1 MKILRCILIVVSC
14 VLLGELKAQEYQIRQ
29 YRVEHGL
36 PSDVIKAVAQD
47 TLGFIWIATDDGLVK
62 YDGIQFT
69 TYKSAQHSQYTKG
82 FVKTKGGKFFAIGD
96 LDLIEIINKIDTVIF
111 RSVLQGARTPA
122 DTTIWYPKA
131 IYEDQNGSL
140 WLAEPQSVV
149 RFNGKSMKRF
159 DFGSSNRS
167 IVFIRSFSFAEA
179 GESVYAISYGGNVF
193 RINKSSE
200 KVDQLPITFPDRVS
214 HAVTHGD
221 KILVCT
227 GNGVYESSVQDGTLS
242 TPKILYPIINPS
254 HLLIASDSSVWVGTF
269 GDILYHIENGVEPKT
284 IPHDFKG
291 INSLYQSEEGD
302 FWVSTDKGLVLM
314 QPNQFNIPD
323 KNSLAHFIEGMA
335 YDESRK
341 TFYYCTKE
349 TLLAVNRNETNNSY
363 QSRLLYFNSQSY
375 FQSLRMG
382 KEGLW
387 AGVDFRLMLF
397 QNDKIKNTW
406 DFSSEGNFIHDVFV
420 DSQQNVWLSQ
430 ADNSNIIVIT
440 PTMGIKRFPLKISK
454 QSEINLAREGK
465 RGIYVAASGTT
476 AYLFLKPHDSSA
488 FKNIS
493 ASVKF
498 PLQSDLNIIDLAVG
512 EDDVLWMASTEGLLR
527 FKSTDIERVNL
538 GETFTTLSVS
548 SVEFLDSENILFS
561 NSFGLFRY
569 NIKTNDY
576 WLYDEHAGLPSNTV
590 TDQGILVDA
599 ESRLWIGTSYGVALA
614 ESSIITNRKTPTPF
628 CVEARVNGVPKRYAQ
643 GLSAQYGAFI
653 NLKFSSITFPE
664 NKIFMQWR
672 LASGDTTWRT
682 LANRELSL
690 SDLPSQEH
698 LIEVRTKKNT
708 GLDWS
713 EPLLLSIT
721 VEKPYWQQPNF
732 IMLILLAV
740 LLIMWFSY
748 MISARLTKSR
758 REILQN
764 LVNQRTHDLQ
774 KTNDELQQRNA
785 ELDRFVYS
793 TSHDLSA
800 PLKSLLGLISVA
812 RMDDTPEGK
821 TQYLGMMERSVRKLE
836 DFIHEVVSYSRNTR
850 SPITWE
856 PCNFVKFVE
865 NILAD
870 HQYSP
875 DYNKIQFHIEDQLN
889 VVMITDKTR
898 LKIILNNLISNAIKF
913 QYSKDPARKPFVN
926 ISLRA
931 TTSHY
936 TLKVEDNGKGIE
948 PQHLEHIFDMFYR
961 ANEYAQGSGLGLYI
975 LKESVLK
982 LGGTVEATSK
992 LGEGTTFTV
1001 MLPIPVNEIQK

>member
-1 MKILRCILIVVSC
+1 MILRCILIGMSC
-14 VLLGELKAQEYQIRQ
+14 VLVGELKAQEYQIRQ

-47 TLGFIWIATDDGLVK
+47 SLGFIWIASDDGLVK

-82 FVKTKGGKFFAIGD
+82 LVRTKTGRFFAIGD
-96 LDLIEIINKIDTVIF
+96 LDLIEIINKVDTVIF
-111 RSVLQGARTPA
+111 RSVLQGARTPS

-131 IYEDQNGSL
+131 VYEDNQGSL
-140 WLAEPQSVV
+140 WMAEPQSVV
-149 RFNGKSMKRF
+149 RFNGKEMKRF

-167 IVFIRSFSFAEA
+167 IVFIRSFSFIEDN
-179 GESVYAISYGGNVF
+179 EHLYAFSYGGNVF
-193 RINKSSE
+193 RINKSTDTI
-200 KVDQLPITFPDRVS
+200 DQLPITFPDRVS
-214 HAVTHGD
+214 HTLLVGN
-221 KILVCT
+221 KVLVCT
-227 GNGVYESSVQDGTLS
+227 GGGIYESVLKDGLLS

-254 HLLIASDSSVWVGTF
+254 HLLFTADSTLWVGTF
-269 GDILYHIENGVEPKT
+269 GDILYQIKAGSQPKA

-291 INSLYQSEEGD
+291 INSLYQSDEGD

-314 QPNQFNIPD
+314 QPNQFSIPD

-335 YDESRK
+335 YDEARE

-349 TLLAVNRNETNNSY
+349 TLNAVRWDKSKRSF
-363 QSRLLYFNSQSY
+363 QSEILYFNSQSY
-375 FQSLRMG
+375 FQSLRIG

-387 AGVDFRLMLF
+387 AGVDFRVMLF
-397 QNDKIKNTW
+397 QNEKIKNTW

-420 DSQQNVWLSQ
+420 DQQQNVWLSQ

-440 PTMGIKRFPLKISK
+440 PTMGIKRYPLKISK

-493 ASVKF
+493 AYVKF

-527 FKSTDIERVNL
+527 FKSPNIERVNL

-561 NSFGLFRY
+561 NSYGLFRY

-590 TDQGILVDA
+590 TDQGILIDYH
-599 ESRLWIGTSYGVALA
+599 SRLWVGTSYGVAFA
-614 ESSIITNRKTPTPF
+614 ENSIITDRKTPTPF
-628 CVEARVNGVPKRYAQ
+628 CVEARVNGVPKRYAN
-643 GLSAQYGAFI
+643 GLTAQYGAFI

-664 NKIFMQWR
+664 NKIYMQWR
-672 LASGDTTWRT
+672 LTGGDTTWRT
-682 LANRELSL
+682 LTNRELSL
-690 SDLPSQEH
+690 SELPSKEH
-698 LIEVRTKKNT
+698 IIEVRAKKNT

-713 EPLLLSIT
+713 DPLLLSVT

-732 IMLILLAV
+732 IMLILLGI

-748 MISARLTKSR
+748 LISARITKSR

-774 KTNDELQQRNA
+774 KANEELQQRNA

-836 DFIHEVVSYSRNTR
+836 DFIQEVVSYSRNTR

-875 DYNKIQFHIEDQLN
+875 DYNTIQFIIEDHLKAQ
-889 VVMITDKTR
+889 MITDRTR

-913 QYSKDPARKPFVN
+913 QYSKDQTRKPFVK

-931 TTSHY
+931 TSSHY
-936 TLKVEDNGKGIE
+936 ILKVEDNGKGIE
-948 PQHLEHIFDMFYR
+948 QQHLKHIFDMFYR

-982 LGGTVEATSK
+982 LGGTVEATSN

-1001 MLPIPVNEIQK
+1001 MLPIPAIAN